1 MGIAPAGRGALRSLV
16 AAVLFGSSAPAASV
30 LAGGMPTLV
39 LAGLLY
45 LSAALVVFPGAV
57 RQRPTMSAMHSGA
70 RSLALAVVFGGAIG
84 PVLLVAG
91 LERLPAATASL
102 LLNVELVAT
111 IGLAGV
117 LFREHLGRRLLVAA
131 GLVTLAG
138 ALLVWEPGA
147 RFDLNAL
154 FIIGACIAWGIDN
167 NVTARLDQLGPEQIT
182 LVKGAVA
189 GTVNVV
195 LGIAIAGSWQVDARA
210 IVVALVIGAFG
221 YGASIALWVTG
232 ARDLGAARAQVI
244 FALAPF
250 LGAALSWTV
259 LGEPITA
266 VQLLAIPLAAAGV
279 GLSLRTAH
287 DHPHVHEV
295 LEHDHEHRHD
305 DGHHRHTHP
314 ESVSGSHTHRHRHE
328 PVQHAHPHVP
338 DLHHRHAH

>member
-1 MGIAPAGRGALRSLV
+1 MSTAPAGRGTLRCLA
-16 AAVLFGSSAPAASV
+16 AAVLFGGSAPAASV

-45 LSAALVVFPGAV
+45 LGAALEVLPVAARH
-57 RQRPTMSAMHSGA
+57 RQAMSALRSGG

-91 LERLPAATASL
+91 LERVSAATASL

-111 IGLAGV
+111 IALAGV
-117 LFREHLGRRLLVAA
+117 VFREHLGRRLLVAA
-131 GLVTLAG
+131 GLVALAG
-138 ALLVWEPGA
+138 VLLVWEPGA
-147 RFDLNAL
+147 RFDVNGLL
-154 FIIGACIAWGIDN
+154 VVGACIAWGIDN

-182 LVKGAVA
+182 LAKGAVA
-189 GTVNVV
+189 GTANVV

-210 IVVALVIGAFG
+210 IVVALLIGALG
-221 YGASIALWVTG
+221 YGASITLWVKG

-250 LGAALSWTV
+250 LGATLSWTL

-287 DHPHVHEV
+287 DHPHVHEA
-295 LEHDHEHRHD
+295 LEHEHEHRHD
-305 DGHHRHTHP
+305 DGHHHHTHLEP
-314 ESVSGSHTHRHRHE
+314 VPASHTHRHRHE
-328 PVQHAHPHVP
+328 PVEHAHPHVP